1 MCSYNRVNGDYA
13 SENKPLLTDILRD
26 DWGFDGFVMSD
37 WGAVNDRVKGVAAGL
52 DLEMPGSGGVYDRKI
67 IEAVQ
72 NGTLDIGVLDKAVAR
87 ILNIVLRAADLAKLP
102 AVFDHAADH
111 KLAVELA
118 KQSAVLLR
126 NLGALPL
133 HKGQKVA
140 YIGAFADH
148 PRYQGGGSSHVNT
161 TAISAMDAAIMN
173 NRSVSYIEGFPADR
187 DQRDEAE
194 FLRAVTAAEAA
205 DVAVI
210 FAGLPDSFESEGA
223 DRRHM
228 RLPDC
233 QNNLIARVAAVQKNT
248 VVVLHTGSPVEC
260 PWANDV
266 NAVLCMYLGGEG
278 VGAAADALLWGD
290 ANPSGRLPET
300 WPLRL
305 EDTPCYLDFPGDGRH
320 VEYRE
325 GVYVGYRWY
334 DARKMP
340 VLWPFGHGLS
350 YTGFVYR
357 NAQLTADEFA
367 EGDSVRVRVSVK
379 NVGMMPGKEVVQ
391 LYVADCTGTT
401 GRPPKELRKFVKVK
415 LEPGEEKQVEFTLT
429 AQDLSYY
436 DETLG
441 SWYAAPGE
449 YKILLGH
456 SSRDIHATLSVRFST
471 PRRRPF
477 VIDENT
483 TIGELSKDDR
493 TAAIIQQVLAQAG
506 NALTGGNAGGSEI
519 ASSEAVAQMLDS
531 MPLRGIVNFGGP
543 AAAGMITPL
552 LEILRAAIQ

>member
-1 MCSYNRVNGDYA
+1 MLLQNR
-13 SENKPLLTDILRD
+13 
-26 DWGFDGFVMSD
+26 
-37 WGAVNDRVKGVAAGL
+37 
-52 DLEMPGSGGVYDRKI
+52 
-67 IEAVQ
+67 
-72 NGTLDIGVLDKAVAR
+72 GVL
-87 ILNIVLRAADLAKLP
+87 
-102 AVFDHAADH
+102 
-111 KLAVELA
+111 
-118 KQSAVLLR
+118 
-126 NLGALPL
+126 PL
-133 HKGQKVA
+133 KKGSKVV
-140 YIGAFADH
+140 YIGGFAKT
-148 PRYQGGGSSHVNT
+148 PRYQGGGSSHINT
-161 TAISAMDAAIMN
+161 IRVDSALEMAESHG
-173 NRSVSYIEGFPADR
+173 RRVSYVEGFPADL
-187 DQRDEAE
+187 DQREEEE
-194 FLRAVTAAEAA
+194 FLRAVSAAAEADA
-205 DVAVI
+205 AVI
-210 FAGLPDSFESEGA
+210 FAGLPESFESEGF
-223 DRRHM
+223 DRSHM
-228 RLPDC
+228 RLPES

-320 VEYRE
+320 V
-325 GVYVGYRWY
+325 
-334 DARKMP
+334 D
-340 VLWPFGHGLS
+340 
-350 YTGFVYR
+350 R